1 MSSSYKRRENKP
13 RTHQSVKQAKNKP
26 SSINWL
32 RIAAITVGLLIVLS
46 MILSLFIV
54 PGSNTAF

>member
-13 RTHQSVKQAKNKP
+13 RTHQSVKQSKNKP
-26 SSINWL
+26 SGINWL

-54 PGSNTAF
+54 PGSTAF